1 MLLSVENEVDEFELL
16 RRNMSA
22 LLIHTDEKHPIEYE
36 MPIGKSLVSEVFMQ
50 PDEGIIWF
58 KIEGADDLIEF
69 DDMSIEDLIQIYH
82 ELL

>member
-1 MLLSVENEVDEFELL
+1 MKHIRLDEDEFELL
-16 RRNMSA
+16 RRNMST
-22 LLIHTDEKHPIEYE
+22 LLIHTDEKHPIQCEIQ
-36 MPIGKSLVSEVFMQ
+36 IGEGCVSEVFMQ

-69 DDMSIEDLIQIYH
+69 DDMSIEDLIHIYH